1 LKKLSILSIKTSI
14 LVGLLLSILI
24 SLFIAKVYIETDNG
38 KKLYKTFAVQRN
50 KLTTNIANAMIT
62 PLMTFAPNEASS
74 SLRIIMQDKKIA
86 KIYIYDA
93 VTDSTFIKIY
103 VPNRYKGTLYKNYQK
118 IFSKNKDYLGWI
130 EITFNDLYIQKQLNE
145 INQTINVV
153 LTCVFIMLILIISAL
168 LEFKVFAPLKILLK
182 QANDFKN
189 NDFKNTYIWKNS
201 DELSIVGKSFEEA
214 RSSIS
219 SLILQLS
226 DKNKELNTL
235 YITDKL
241 TGIYNRH
248 KLDITLAHEENMAKR
263 YNHNFG
269 VILLD
274 IDNFKSV
281 NDIYGHLQGDKV
293 LINLAMILKE
303 NIRITDTLGR
313 WGGEEFLIIV
323 SKTNKQDLLELSKKL
338 KNLIANYDFGFDRQV
353 TASFGLAL
361 YEEDLVTLLKKAD
374 DALYKIKNN
383 GKNNICLYG

>member
-1 LKKLSILSIKTSI
+1 MILKT
-14 LVGLLLSILI
+14 
-24 SLFIAKVYIETDNG
+24 
-38 KKLYKTFAVQRN
+38 
-50 KLTTNIANAMIT
+50 MI
-62 PLMTFAPNEASS
+62 
-74 SLRIIMQDKKIA
+74 
-86 KIYIYDA
+86 
-93 VTDSTFIKIY
+93 
-103 VPNRYKGTLYKNYQK
+103 
-118 IFSKNKDYLGWI
+118 
-130 EITFNDLYIQKQLNE
+130 
-145 INQTINVV
+145 
-153 LTCVFIMLILIISAL
+153 
-168 LEFKVFAPLKILLK
+168 LKIPI
-182 QANDFKN
+182 
-189 NDFKNTYIWKNS
+189 YGKNS

-303 NIRITDTLGR
+303 NIRRTDTLGR

-338 KNLIANYDFGFDRQV
+338 KDLIANYDFGLDRQV

-361 YEEDLVTLLKKAD
+361 YKEDLVTLLKKAD
-374 DALYKIKNN
+374 NALYKIKNN
-383 GKNNICLYG
+383 GKNNICLFS

>member
-1 LKKLSILSIKTSI
+1 MILKT
-14 LVGLLLSILI
+14 
-24 SLFIAKVYIETDNG
+24 
-38 KKLYKTFAVQRN
+38 
-50 KLTTNIANAMIT
+50 MI
-62 PLMTFAPNEASS
+62 
-74 SLRIIMQDKKIA
+74 
-86 KIYIYDA
+86 
-93 VTDSTFIKIY
+93 
-103 VPNRYKGTLYKNYQK
+103 
-118 IFSKNKDYLGWI
+118 
-130 EITFNDLYIQKQLNE
+130 
-145 INQTINVV
+145 
-153 LTCVFIMLILIISAL
+153 
-168 LEFKVFAPLKILLK
+168 LKIPI
-182 QANDFKN
+182 
-189 NDFKNTYIWKNS
+189 YGKNS

-281 NDIYGHLQGDKV
+281 NDTYGHLQGDKV
-293 LINLAMILKE
+293 LVNVAMILKE
-303 NIRITDTLGR
+303 NIRRTDTLGR

-338 KNLIANYDFGFDRQV
+338 KDLIANYDFGLDRQV

-361 YEEDLVTLLKKAD
+361 YKEDLVTLLKKAD
-374 DALYKIKNN
+374 NALYKIKNN
-383 GKNNICLYG
+383 GKNNICLFS